1 MVQTGKTNTPTWEA
15 LVMPLHSGY
24 DITQNGMFCNE
35 TQAVMKKYQAQTS
48 YTADGLIG
56 VYAW

>member
-1 MVQTGKTNTPTWEA
+1 
-15 LVMPLHSGY
+15 MPFHSGY